1 MSWVSAMTS
10 DPRPRLTDRTALAR
24 NRRRALAEGS
34 GALFLQ
40 HDAIDELHERLAVVK
55 RAFTHPAV
63 VAGLPEIW
71 ADALPGARL
80 VADTETLDLQEA
92 AHDLVVHAM
101 GLHWADDPVGQ
112 LIQARRAL
120 GPDGLFLGFTLGG
133 QTLNELRTA
142 LATAE
147 VELRGGLSPRVLP
160 MGEIRDLGS
169 LLQRAGFSLPVADSF
184 TRAVSYRSA
193 FHLMRDLRAMGEASA
208 LAQRPRHFTPRAV
221 FRRAAE
227 LYADGHGQPDGRIT
241 ATFEI
246 ICLTGWAPGPDQPQP
261 LRPGSATTRLADA
274 LATQERPLPDKTG
287 N

>member
-1 MSWVSAMTS
+1 M
-10 DPRPRLTDRTALAR
+10 
-24 NRRRALAEGS
+24 
-34 GALFLQ
+34 
-40 HDAIDELHERLAVVK
+40 VK
-55 RAFTHPAV
+55 RTFTQPAV
-63 VAGLPEIW
+63 VAGLPALW
-71 ADALPGARL
+71 ANVLPGARV
-80 VADTETLDLQEA
+80 VADTETLELTEG

-120 GPDGLFLGFTLGG
+120 QPDGLFLGFTLGG

-147 VELRGGLSPRVLP
+147 AELRGGLAPRVLP

-184 TRAVSYRSA
+184 ARAVSYRSP

-208 LAQRPRHFTPRAV
+208 LAQRPRHFTPRGV
-221 FRRAAE
+221 FRRAAD
-227 LYADGHGQPDGRIT
+227 LYAEAHGQPDGRVP

-246 ICLTGWAPGPDQPQP
+246 VCLTGWAPGPDQPQP
-261 LRPGSATTRLADA
+261 MRPGSATTRLADA